1 MANLAFNNS
10 NYRQLCL
17 NIPSLLIILLI
28 IYTSTVTGV
37 VKIDWASI
45 PSPPRL
51 IHEPN
56 DPIIYFTVE
65 NTISSNSE
73 MLDYLKERT
82 LKCSGI
88 GNPPPVYTWKKNGK
102 PFNLAMYSDRI
113 AQKPSDGSFV
123 FSRLTADDEGEYQ
136 CEVSN
141 DNGTAVSEKITLRQT
156 WIHYFPKQRAEVV
169 KVELGEPYSRNC
181 TPPESNPPARVYWIF
196 KGDEEGSFD
205 SINSSHI
212 STNEEGT
219 IFFHYVKE
227 SDFKP
232 NRYYTCTAE
241 NTKLKDYKF
250 GSQFSL
256 QVTTN
261 RRRSLSSN
269 VPPAEQY
276 VNQSSPIA
284 LNGNTHKLH
293 CFFSGYPEPKPKWYH
308 NGHIISEDN
317 NDGFLFE
324 SYGKTLVF
332 NVTMNKAGRYDCKF
346 PAHSDIDRS
355 FNVVVEAAPYW
366 PDQPPANTNTS
377 EGETVIFDCKTSGK
391 PPPVVT
397 FYKNGVEMINPK
409 AGEKWVIDGSKLT
422 IYDVKKG
429 IHGAGDNAVYQCKS
443 ENKHGYLWTNFYLNL
458 LAFKPQL
465 LEDSGEVEAVE
476 GKELELSCKFFASPI
491 ANITWESPNLLGIP
505 HEIIPVDPNG
515 VGKLIITKVNEDTEG
530 EYKCIGINKYGMA
543 TGASKVS
550 VRKPTHL
557 NDFEEPTLVHIAG
570 EVLRLP
576 CSAHHDNRLEV
587 NYEWL
592 VNGKPLD
599 QDRLDSGAY
608 EIDDDNTLIIKNP
621 TQYDSAE
628 YTCNANTKLDS
639 ATKSIQITIQD
650 VPAPPHAAYI
660 TDCNEKDYTVKVNFE
675 HLEDANV
682 ISPVKEFWSQY
693 LPDPD
698 VDNTAWRTH
707 PVPVF
712 AEQNEHIEN
721 GQRMVRASL
730 TISLKPYGRYVFR
743 VIARNAVGDSSPMKV
758 KGSCETSP
766 KPPFRNPSGVKVQG
780 SQPDNLIVYWNAMP
794 REEWNGPNFGY
805 EIQYKPK
812 SGGSWKSIEVSDP
825 FANKQS
831 IEFDEDRPF
840 ESYEVQVIAKNELGP
855 AIVSPETIEG
865 RTGEGDPG
873 VTPTNFKLIKAGST
887 TAEFSWDPVDP
898 SAVSGNFTG
907 YQITHWYIDEDDDE
921 YFTDME
927 DSDKESKSKKRRYI
941 SKERIKRSFNDEDK
955 SIKIPNNK
963 KTVIFSPEATGG
975 IVTGLK
981 PNAINYAQ
989 ISVLNGQ
996 NAGTPTEPI
1005 SFRTEEGVPT
1015 PVRRLGAYPM
1025 NNRSPGENGVIMVR
1039 WDKPKHIHG
1048 NLQHYTVEYCTIDEA
1063 SGKTLQCHS
1072 PEIVPYDKTEIRLTN
1087 LTPDTRYRI
1096 KVYGNTNAG
1105 VGAPNSADAKTL
1117 SEDIATEL
1125 HPETPTLTNIKVG
1138 EDNINLTFVPGDFDD
1153 NTKRPVGNSHIVQ
1166 YREKGTDDW
1175 IELPTTDDTLEANIK
1190 NLEPGT
1196 KYDVQVVAQYT
1207 DEDGNIKQT
1216 PSRIHH
1222 IQTIGSSSKFGRFWW
1237 ILLIILLLL
1246 LLCILLCII
1255 CLILRQRG
1263 QKYPVSEKERL
1274 QGREPMLGK
1283 DRNFGEYDNGTNEEG
1298 RSLAGH
1304 SQTGSETDS
1313 MAEYGDGD
1321 PGRFTEDGSFIGQ
1334 YVPTKTL
1341 APNSDR

>member
-1 MANLAFNNS
+1 MANLAIKIFS
-10 NYRQLCL
+10 DRQLCL
-17 NIPSLLIILLI
+17 NIPSLLITLLI

-37 VKIDWASI
+37 VKIDWTSI
-45 PSPPRL
+45 PSPPKL

-65 NTISSNSE
+65 NTISSNAE

-82 LKCSGI
+82 LRCSGT

-141 DNGTAVSEKITLRQT
+141 DNGTAVSEKIILRQT
-156 WIHYFPKQRAEVV
+156 WIHYFPKQRAEIV

-293 CFFSGYPEPKPKWYH
+293 CFFSGFPEPKPKWYH

-332 NVTMNKAGRYDCKF
+332 NVTMSKAGKYDCKF

-377 EGETVIFDCKTSGK
+377 EGETVVFDCKTSGK

-409 AGEKWVIDGSKLT
+409 SGEKWVIDGSKLT

-429 IHGAGDNAVYQCKS
+429 IHGAGDNAVYQCKA

-476 GKELELSCKFFASPI
+476 GKELELFCKFFASPI
-491 ANITWESPNLLGIP
+491 VNITWESPNLLGIA

-515 VGKLIITKVNEDTEG
+515 VGKLIITNVNEDSEG
-530 EYKCIGINKYGMA
+530 EYKCIGKNKYGIA
-543 TGASKVS
+543 TGAAKVS

-557 NDFEEPTLVHIAG
+557 AGFNEPSLVHIAG
-570 EVLRLP
+570 EVLKLP

-599 QDRLDSGAY
+599 QERLNSGAY
-608 EIDDDNTLIIKNP
+608 EIDSDNTLIIKNP

-628 YTCNANTKLDS
+628 YVCNANTKLDS
-639 ATKSIQITIQD
+639 ASKSIQITIQD

-743 VIARNAVGDSSPMKV
+743 VIARNAVGDSSPVKV

-766 KPPFRNPSGVKVQG
+766 KAPFRNPSGVKVQG
-780 SQPDNLIVYWNAMP
+780 SQPDNLVVYWNAMP

-812 SGGSWKSIEVSDP
+812 SGNQWKTIEVSDP

-840 ESYEVQVIAKNELGP
+840 EPYEVQVIAKNELGP

-887 TAEFSWDPVDP
+887 TAEFSWDPIDS
-898 SAVSGNFTG
+898 SAVNGNFTG
-907 YQITHWYIDEDDDE
+907 YQITYWHIDEDDDE
-921 YFTDME
+921 YFSDME
-927 DSDKESKSKKRRYI
+927 DSHKESKSKKRRYI
-941 SKERIKRSFNDEDK
+941 KNNRIKRSFNDE
-955 SIKIPNNK
+955 SSLKIPNNK
-963 KTVIFSPEATGG
+963 KTIIFSPKATSGT
-975 IVTGLK
+975 VTGLK

-989 ISVLNGQ
+989 IAVLNGQ

-1015 PVRRLGAYPM
+1015 PVRRLGAYPL
-1025 NNRSPGENGVIMVR
+1025 NNRSPAENSVIMVR
-1039 WDKPKHIHG
+1039 WDKPKNLHG
-1048 NLQHYTVEYCTIDEA
+1048 NLQHYTVEYCTIDEV
-1063 SGKTLQCHS
+1063 SGKVLQCSS
-1072 PEIVPYDKTEIRLTN
+1072 PEVVPYDKQEIRLTN
-1087 LTPDTRYRI
+1087 LLPDTRYRI

-1105 VGAPNSADAKTL
+1105 DGAPNSVDAKTL
-1117 SEDIATEL
+1117 SEEVASEL

-1138 EDNINLTFVPGDFDD
+1138 EDNINLTFVPGDFDE

-1166 YREKGTDDW
+1166 YREKGNDEW
-1175 IELPTTDDTLEANIK
+1175 INLPTNDDSLEANIK
-1190 NLEPGT
+1190 GLEPGT

-1207 DEDGNIKQT
+1207 DEDGNIRQT

-1237 ILLIILLLL
+1237 ILLILLLILLLL
-1246 LLCILLCII
+1246 ILLCII

-1283 DRNFGEYDNGTNEEG
+1283 DRNFGEYENGTNEEG

>member
-1 MANLAFNNS
+1 MAIMAFKYLTN
-10 NYRQLCL
+10 RRLDL
-17 NIPSLLIILLI
+17 NIPSLLAVLLV

-51 IHEPN
+51 VHELN

-65 NTISSNSE
+65 NTVSSNSE

-82 LKCSGI
+82 LRCSGV

-102 PFNLAMYSDRI
+102 PFNLDMYSDRI

-141 DNGTAVSEKITLRQT
+141 DNGTAVSEKIILRQT

-212 STNEEGT
+212 STNEDGT

-261 RRRSLSSN
+261 RRRSLTSN

-308 NGHIISEDN
+308 NGRVISEDN

-332 NVTMNKAGRYDCKF
+332 NVTMNKAGKYDCKF

-366 PDQPPANTNTS
+366 SDQPPANTNTS
-377 EGETVIFDCKTSGK
+377 EGETVVFDCKTSGK
-391 PPPVVT
+391 PSPVIS
-397 FYKNGVEMINPK
+397 FYKNGVEMIHQKP
-409 AGEKWVIDGSKLT
+409 GEKWVIEGSKLT
-422 IYDVKKG
+422 IYDVQKG
-429 IHGAGDNAVYQCKS
+429 IHGAKDNAVYQCKA
-443 ENKHGYLWTNFYLNL
+443 ENKHGYLWANFYLNL

-505 HEIIPVDPNG
+505 HNVIPVNPDG
-515 VGKLIITKVNEDTEG
+515 VGKIILAKVTEDSEG
-530 EYKCIGINKYGMA
+530 EYKCIGKNKYGSA
-543 TGASKVS
+543 YGVTKVS

-557 NDFEEPTLVHIAG
+557 TSFEEPSLVHIAG
-570 EVLRLP
+570 EPLKLP
-576 CSAHHDNRLEV
+576 CSAHHDNRLDIT
-587 NYEWL
+587 YEWL

-608 EIDDDNTLIIKNP
+608 EIDSENTLIIKNP

-639 ATKSIQITIQD
+639 ATKTIQINIQD
-650 VPAPPHAAYI
+650 VPSPPHAAYI

-682 ISPVKEFWSQY
+682 ISPVKEFWTQY

-712 AEQNEHIEN
+712 AEQHEHIEN
-721 GQRMVRASL
+721 GQRMIRASA
-730 TISLKPYGRYVFR
+730 TIDLKPYGRYVFR
-743 VIARNAVGDSSPMKV
+743 VIARNAVGDSSPIKV
-758 KGSCETSP
+758 KGTCETSP
-766 KPPFRNPSGVKVQG
+766 KIPFRNPTGVKVQG
-780 SQPDNLIVYWNAMP
+780 SQPDNLIIYWNAMP

-805 EIQYKPK
+805 EIQYRPK
-812 SGGSWKSIEVSDP
+812 SGGPWKSIEVSDP

-840 ESYEVQVIAKNELGP
+840 EPYEVQVIAKNELGS
-855 AIVSPETIEG
+855 AIVSPETFEG

-873 VTPTNFKLIKAGST
+873 VTPTNFKLVKAGAT

-898 SAVSGNFTG
+898 SAVTGNFTG
-907 YQITHWYIDEDDDE
+907 YQITFWHTDDDDE
-921 YFTDME
+921 EYSNDIE
-927 DSDKESKSKKRRYI
+927 DSGKVQDSKKRRFANN
-941 SKERIKRSFNDEDK
+941 RIKRSFDDD
-955 SIKIPNNK
+955 SSSKIPNNK
-963 KTVIFSPEATGG
+963 KTTIFSPDSRRGV
-975 IVTGLK
+975 IVGLK
-981 PNAINYAQ
+981 PNAVNYAQ
-989 ISVLNGQ
+989 IAVLNGQ

-1015 PVRRLGAYPM
+1015 PVRRLGAYPL
-1025 NNRSPGENGVIMVR
+1025 NNRSPGENGVVMVR
-1039 WDKPKHIHG
+1039 WDKPKHSHG
-1048 NLQHYTVEYCTIDEA
+1048 NLQHYTVEYCAVNEVT
-1063 SGKTLQCHS
+1063 GKTIHCNS
-1072 PEIVPYDKTEIRLTN
+1072 PEIVPADKNEIRLTN
-1087 LTPDTRYRI
+1087 LSPDTRYRI

-1105 VGAPNSADAKTL
+1105 EGSPNSADVKTL
-1117 SEDIATEL
+1117 SEEVAIGSL
-1125 HPETPTLTNIKVG
+1125 PETPSLTNVRVG
-1138 EDNINLTFVPGDFDD
+1138 EDNINLTFVPGDFDE
-1153 NTKRPVGNSHIVQ
+1153 NTKKPVGNSYAIQ
-1166 YREKGTDDW
+1166 YREKGNDDW
-1175 IELPTTDDTLEANIK
+1175 IEVPTNDDSLEGSIQG
-1190 NLEPGT
+1190 LEPGT
-1196 KYDVQVVAQYT
+1196 KYDVQVIAKYT
-1207 DEDGNIKQT
+1207 DENGNIRET

-1222 IQTIGSSSKFGRFWW
+1222 IQTIGDSNKLGRFWW
-1237 ILLIILLLL
+1237 ILLILLLL
-1246 LLCILLCII
+1246 LLLLILICII
-1255 CLILRQRG
+1255 CLIARQRG

-1274 QGREPMLGK
+1274 QGREPMLAK
-1283 DRNFGEYDNGTNEEG
+1283 DRNFGEYENGTNEEG
-1298 RSLAGH
+1298 HSLAGH